1 MEVQQVPVDSTMET
15 ITLVQLNTA
24 TEVSGW
30 VTSRQETSH
39 KEEAQLQVVAIQ
51 PKSLSLILL
60 SNKEAVVAAVAVE
73 VVVSRES
80 LASLVECSSYRTLC
94 NLLTIQQNQCK
105 LNQQDL
111 YQPCQSQS
119 STT

>member
-30 VTSRQETSH
+30 VTSRQETSL
-39 KEEAQLQVVAIQ
+39 KEEVQLQVVAIQ

-80 LASLVECSSYRTLC
+80 LASLEECSSCRTLC
-94 NLLTIQQNQCK
+94 TRTLFTMQQ
-105 LNQQDL
+105 
-111 YQPCQSQS
+111 YQFMLQSQFML
-119 STT
+119 TKM

>member
-30 VTSRQETSH
+30 VTSRQETSL
-39 KEEAQLQVVAIQ
+39 KEEVQLQVVAIQ

-60 SNKEAVVAAVAVE
+60 SNKEAAVAAVVE

-80 LASLVECSSYRTLC
+80 LASLVECSSCRTLC
-94 NLLTIQQNQCK
+94 TRTLFTMQQ
-105 LNQQDL
+105 
-111 YQPCQSQS
+111 YQFMLQSQFML
-119 STT
+119 TKM